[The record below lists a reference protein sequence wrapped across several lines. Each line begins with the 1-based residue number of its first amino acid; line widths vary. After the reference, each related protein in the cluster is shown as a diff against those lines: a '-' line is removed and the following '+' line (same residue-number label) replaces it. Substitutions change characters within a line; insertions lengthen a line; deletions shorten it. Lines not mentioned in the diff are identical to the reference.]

1 MIALEVI
8 DKSKKYDGDCCIC
21 LKKIDADETITICK
35 HYFHKKCLNQWIE
48 YNNKC
53 PVCRKELEIPVI
65 ETGYCI
71 KIFSFILSIV
81 ITFLLLI
88 TFCEIYQKS
97 LIFIGSAIEL
107 FFYCLGKIVKIGI
120 WILSFKAVIYL
131 GPQILMLIFKFFNLL
146 SINLIKKILYK

>member
-131 GPQILMLIFKFFNLL
+131 GPQILMLIFKF
-146 SINLIKKILYK
+146 LICYL